1 MIYIGIGANLGDREK
16 TLQNAVGVLDAH
28 PEIAVV
34 ATSAVYETAPV
45 GVVDQPRFLNA
56 ALQIRSRL
64 SVRKLLN
71 YLLLVERQF
80 GRTRRTRWGPRTVDL
95 DILLYGDV
103 VIHQPGLQVPHPHLH
118 ERAFVLIPLC
128 DLNPHLKHP
137 VLRQSMRVLA
147 ASLRDSPVRK
157 IEGLNL
163 LKREDGR
170 GKAKG
175 ERRKTGEA
183 RRGKASPL
191 HTAQL

>member
-28 PEIAVV
+28 PEIAVI
-34 ATSAVYETAPV
+34 ATSAVYETAPI
-45 GVVDQPRFLNA
+45 GGVDQPRFLNA
-56 ALQIRSRL
+56 VLQICTRL

-71 YLLLVERQF
+71 YLLSVERQF
-80 GRTRRTRWGPRTVDL
+80 GRTRRTRWGPRTLDL
-95 DILLYGDV
+95 DILFYGDA

-128 DLNPHLKHP
+128 DLNPHLEHP

-163 LKREDGR
+163 LKREEGR
-170 GKAKG
+170 G
-175 ERRKTGEA
+175 ER
-183 RRGKASPL
+183 
-191 HTAQL
+191 